1 MKNSALPP
9 VPGPIERDRTCL
21 RCRRGPELAPAELE
35 LVFNISA
42 ESEVVHGVGICPG
55 VGEFE
60 HVLELMQ
67 TGQVD
72 DCLAVQRVA

>member
-1 MKNSALPP
+1 
-9 VPGPIERDRTCL
+9 
-21 RCRRGPELAPAELE
+21 

-42 ESEVVHGVGICPG
+42 ESEVLHGVGICPG
-55 VGEFE
+55 VSEFE

-72 DCLAVQRVA
+72 DCFAVQRVA